1 MLRDM
6 STHCAKLTLRIALPH
21 FSLLEE
27 ARSTGN
33 RRSDWTPE
41 TKLRYTKVNFVAGG
55 LHNPTHEDNGIQEHV
70 SNPGAQEEMERLS
83 RLSANATA
91 FVPQPSTQSIL
102 QKTEPA
108 KDDTL
113 FVVDT
118 QGQKPTVRQRTAP
131 VVRSPSPIASGSSD
145 EEVVFAGRRPQA
157 IRRVV
162 EDPVLV
168 NASIPT
174 AQFNR
179 RLVEKPIVNNVP
191 KRRVPPSR
199 KVVPPLVNAP
209 EPTVY
214 PIRAAAT
221 AQSSR
226 PSWPPSNAVASQKSV
241 TQFSDVLATNVK
253 ASWDD
258 TSVEWVH
265 RSKPGIGW
273 SLPRAKPKIAS
284 DPVRRGYALKDEPEV
299 DEEEAI
305 MRDYIENMKSEYAS
319 SHNAGFLQHR
329 ELDVHMNHNSVD
341 LKMRSTM
348 IEATGLEDEDTSED
362 EDGNRVNNPKGKDRI
377 PVELDSESAF
387 DEDDD
392 EEEDDDSIL
401 DNADLE
407 QRIQDDI
414 DDETLA
420 RLLAKQET
428 LGIDAEELVLLDDE
442 AINLVNIRKE
452 AALYARNSAKKAR
465 RSEISFPSAS
475 LMADVLEQDP
485 YGGFDIMDFNRPSLR
500 SKNRGKKAR
509 LSIELSDSDLQE
521 TLESSWQNDREKK
534 RKRKAEREILR
545 MQGLL
550 TKKGKGRANLSN
562 VYQEGLNVGDL
573 EEVFRN
579 FLESAHQEQALPP
592 MDKLR
597 RKMVHELA
605 SVFNMTS
612 KSKGTKQNRFPMI
625 IKTSRTTEWN
635 ASLFYS
641 RTKQMNSG
649 FFPRLDAQSRSKT
662 AGSRAFR
669 RTPGGG
675 GIAPGTKYRDGD
687 VVGAAAPELGA
698 ENRGRAMLE
707 KMGWAAGTG
716 LGAVEN
722 KGILQPIAHV
732 VKNSR
737 AGLG

>member
-1 MLRDM
+1 M
-6 STHCAKLTLRIALPH
+6 STHCARLTLRIASPH

-55 LHNPTHEDNGIQEHV
+55 LHNPTDEYNGIQEQG

-91 FVPQPSTQSIL
+91 FVPQPSAQPIL

-108 KDDTL
+108 RDVTL

-118 QGQKPTVRQRTAP
+118 QGLKQTMRQRPAP
-131 VVRSPSPIASGSSD
+131 VVRSPSPSTFGSSD

-157 IRRVV
+157 TPRVV
-162 EDPVLV
+162 EDPVLI
-168 NASIPT
+168 NTSIPT
-174 AQFNR
+174 AQPNW
-179 RLVEKPIVNNVP
+179 RLTEKPIVNNIP
-191 KRRVPPSR
+191 KPKAPPSR
-199 KVVPPLVNAP
+199 KVVPPLIDAP
-209 EPTVY
+209 ESTVY
-214 PIRAAAT
+214 PIRAATT

-226 PSWPPSNAVASQKSV
+226 SCRPPSNAVASQRSV
-241 TQFSDVLATNVK
+241 TQFSDALATNVK
-253 ASWDD
+253 PSWDD
-258 TSVEWVH
+258 TSVEWEH

-273 SLPRAKPKIAS
+273 SLPRAKPKIIS
-284 DPVRRGYALKDEPEV
+284 DPVRRGYVLKDEAEDEEE

-305 MRDYIENMKSEYAS
+305 MRDYIENIKSEDAS

-329 ELDVHMNHNSVD
+329 ELDVHMDHNSVN

-348 IEATGLEDEDTSED
+348 IEATGSEDEETSED
-362 EDGNRVNNPKGKDRI
+362 EGGNRVNNPKGKGCM
-377 PVELDSESAF
+377 PVEFDSES
-387 DEDDD
+387 DSD
-392 EEEDDDSIL
+392 EEEEEDDSIL

-407 QRIQDDI
+407 QRIQDGI

-420 RLLAKQET
+420 RLLAKQEA
-428 LGIDAEELVLLDDE
+428 LGIDSEELVLLDDE
-442 AINLVNIRKE
+442 AINPVNIRKE
-452 AALYARNSAKKAR
+452 AALYARNSTKKAR
-465 RSEISFPSAS
+465 RSESSFPSAS

-500 SKNRGKKAR
+500 SKNKGKKAR

-550 TKKGKGRANLSN
+550 TKKGKGRANLSD

-669 RTPGGG
+669 RTAGGG
-675 GIAPGTKYRDGD
+675 GNAPGTKYRDGD